1 MTNTTLLK
9 AKIDASGYK
18 MKYIANRIGLSYQGF
33 LNKIRNKTDFTAP
46 EIKSLCELLHIG
58 TEEMEQIF
66 FAPQVDCLPT
76 SKQEDHMDTTIHINV
91 ADIPPEVGESF
102 GRVTLAGFKK
112 FIAQPG
118 NREKLEAQTAARK
131 ARKERECKE

>member
-66 FAPQVDCLPT
+66 F
-76 SKQEDHMDTTIHINV
+76 
-91 ADIPPEVGESF
+91 
-102 GRVTLAGFKK
+102 VTLAGFKK

>member
-1 MTNTTLLK
+1 
-9 AKIDASGYK
+9 
-18 MKYIANRIGLSYQGF
+18 
-33 LNKIRNKTDFTAP
+33 
-46 EIKSLCELLHIG
+46 
-58 TEEMEQIF
+58 
-66 FAPQVDCLPT
+66 
-76 SKQEDHMDTTIHINV
+76 MDSNLHINV

-118 NREKLEAQTAARK
+118 NREKLEAQMATHK